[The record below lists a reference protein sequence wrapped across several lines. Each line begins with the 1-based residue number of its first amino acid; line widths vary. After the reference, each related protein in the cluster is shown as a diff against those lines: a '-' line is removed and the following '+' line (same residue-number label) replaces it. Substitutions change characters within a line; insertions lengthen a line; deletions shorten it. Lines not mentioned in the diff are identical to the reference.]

1 MFCYLQGTK
10 NLKITFLKVNPISI
24 KSYSD
29 SDYIRDTVDRKFIYR
44 YVFTLAEEAIS

>member
-10 NLKITFLKVNPISI
+10 NLKITFLKANPMSI

-29 SDYIRDTVDRKFIYR
+29 SDYIRDTADRKFTYR
-44 YVFTLAEEAIS
+44 YVFTLTEGAIL